1 MQEMK
6 ATKILVIG
14 ATGNVG
20 SAVTEQLAAMG
31 NPCRA
36 LVRRADTI
44 SRFDADRVEC
54 VLGDLDKPETLEKA
68 VSGVESIF
76 LVTANTQQDRNVIE
90 AAGKAGCRKIVKL
103 STLEAGWTPI
113 KGHGQWHRERE
124 ILIEE
129 SGLAWTFLRP
139 TMMMNV
145 ALFWQQSVKSRNAVV
160 YPGGSAVLPI
170 IHPADVAAVAIAA
183 LVRREHDGKGF
194 ELTGGEPLS
203 MSDMTE
209 ILAAVLDK
217 PLTYV
222 EQPDEN
228 FIEET
233 MGFNIPRYAAEGFV
247 ETFKFVRA
255 GDFAHSTDYVRAT
268 TGNNPRTFESWCRE
282 NVAAFK

>member
-1 MQEMK
+1 MSEMK
-6 ATKILVIG
+6 ATRILVTG

-20 SAVTEQLAAMG
+20 SAITEQLVAMG
-31 NPCRA
+31 NPCRT
-36 LVRRADTI
+36 LVRRAEAI
-44 SRFDADRVEC
+44 SRFDTDKVEC

-68 VSGVESIF
+68 VSEIESIF

-90 AAGKAGCRKIVKL
+90 AARKAGCRKIVKL

-113 KGHGQWHRERE
+113 KGHGHWHRERE

-129 SGLAWTFLRP
+129 SGFAWTFLRP

-145 ALFWQQSVKSRNAVV
+145 TTFWQTSVNSHNAVV

-194 ELTGGEPLS
+194 ELTGGTPLS
-203 MSDMTE
+203 MSDMTQ
-209 ILAAVLDK
+209 ILAAVLGK
-217 PLTYV
+217 PLTYI
-222 EQPDEN
+222 EQSDEN

-233 MGFNIPRYAAEGFV
+233 IKFNIPRYAAEGFV

-255 GDFAHSTDYVRAT
+255 GDFAHCTDYVRET
-268 TGNNPRTFESWCRE
+268 TGNMPRTFESWCRE
-282 NVAAFK
+282 NINAFK